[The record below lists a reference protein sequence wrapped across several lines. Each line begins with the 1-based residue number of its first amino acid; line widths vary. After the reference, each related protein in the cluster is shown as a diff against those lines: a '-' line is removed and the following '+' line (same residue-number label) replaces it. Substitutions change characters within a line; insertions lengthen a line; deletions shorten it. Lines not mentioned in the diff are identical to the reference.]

1 MNYKQK
7 NNNLNIQIHA
17 NNVNLDE
24 IANLTP
30 YSKED
35 LQAFNFLDGDT
46 VDSNTNFGLPATK
59 EPDIEGGYGDIK
71 HYTTPDGHDVFVVPQ
86 ENGST
91 ISYATFTDGF
101 ENQASYER
109 KVA

>member
-7 NNNLNIQIHA
+7 NNNLNIQIISD
-17 NNVNLDE
+17 NVNLDE

-35 LQAFNFLDGDT
+35 LQAFNFL
-46 VDSNTNFGLPATK
+46 
-59 EPDIEGGYGDIK
+59 E
-71 HYTTPDGHDVFVVPQ
+71 
-86 ENGST
+86 
-91 ISYATFTDGF
+91 
-101 ENQASYER
+101 